1 MQQLIGFEA
10 IAQQLLQQ
18 FWQEKLPHAII
29 LAGNK
34 GIGKATFATQF
45 AHHIDAETKIISR
58 QANKT
63 VITIDQIREMQ
74 DFLQQNSIAKQQK
87 ILIIDSICNLNKTA
101 SNALLKPLE
110 EPINNT
116 FLILIAHQL
125 SKVLP
130 TILSRC
136 RLIKIPA
143 LNFANFCQVIQQNN
157 QSTVFLPTELEFL
170 SCVSEN
176 SPAIALQYGK
186 NLLAFYQLWLES
198 LLQNHFQT
206 KLNKFIL
213 QKDFDFMIFEMIIYH
228 FLTSWLKFKIN
239 FKINGNNRYFF
250 AEQQVFASLNLHISQ
265 IIDLQEFINSRLTA
279 IKTFHL
285 DKKLAILNIFNKI
298 LS

>member
-1 MQQLIGFEA
+1 MQQIIGFEA
-10 IAQQLLQQ
+10 ISQQLMQQ

-45 AHHIDAETKIISR
+45 AFSIDAETKIITKQPS
-58 QANKT
+58 KS
-63 VITIDQIREMQ
+63 VITIDQIRETNE
-74 DFLQQNSIAKQQK
+74 FLQQNSIAKQQK
-87 ILIIDSICNLNKTA
+87 VLIIDSICSLNTEA

-136 RLIKIPA
+136 RLIKVPA
-143 LNFANFCQVIQQNN
+143 LSFENFCQVILQNN
-157 QSTVFLPTELEFL
+157 QSTVFLPVELQFL
-170 SCVSEN
+170 SALCQN
-176 SPAIALQYGK
+176 SPVIVLQYGK

-198 LLQNHFQT
+198 ITQNHFQT
-206 KLNKFIL
+206 KLNKFIQ
-213 QKDFDFMIFEMIIYH
+213 QKDFDFIIFEMVIYH

-239 FKINGNNRYFF
+239 SINNYFF
-250 AEQQVFASLNLHISQ
+250 NEEQIFTNLNLNISQ
-265 IIDLQEFINSRLTA
+265 IINLQEFINFRLTA

-285 DKKLAILNIFNKI
+285 DKKLAIINIFNKI
-298 LS
+298 LQ